1 MKIIITGA
9 SGFLGQH
16 LIKYFAKEE
25 LTTVGRK
32 QSTLTAH
39 LEKEVPVLPQADLVI
54 HNAGKAH
61 MVPKTPAEVQEFF
74 AVNVQGT
81 KNLLI
86 ALTPADKLPGA
97 FVFISSI
104 AVYGQD
110 TGTMITEEAPLQATD
125 PYGKSKIEAEI
136 LVQEW
141 CTQHKVPFAI
151 LRLPLIA
158 GANPPGNLKSM
169 IKGIKKRYYFNI
181 AGGKARKSMVMA
193 SSIPPAILP
202 AVAAGG
208 IYNLTDG
215 YHPSFSELSKLI
227 ALQLR
232 EKAPGSIPDWLAKG
246 LSYAGSVLGKRS
258 PLNKKSYKKMIN
270 DLTFDDAKA
279 RRSFGWS
286 PVKVVENFKI

>member
-25 LTTVGRK
+25 LTTVGRTE
-32 QSTLTAH
+32 STLTVH
-39 LEKEVPVLPQADLVI
+39 LDREVPILPKVDLVI

-61 MVPKTPAEVQEFF
+61 MVPRTPSEVQEFF

-81 KNLLI
+81 KNLLT
-86 ALTPADKLPGA
+86 ALTSQDKLPGA
-97 FVFISSI
+97 LVFISTI

-125 PYGKSKIEAEI
+125 PYGKSKIEAEK
-136 LVQEW
+136 LVQKW
-141 CTQHKVPFAI
+141 CTAHQVPYAI

-202 AVAAGG
+202 AVTAGG

-215 YHPSFSELSKLI
+215 HHPSFSELSKLI

-232 EKAPGSIPDWLAKG
+232 EKAPGSIPGWLAKTMSFVG
-246 LSYAGSVLGKRS
+246 TVFGKRS
-258 PLNKKSYKKMIN
+258 PINKKSYKKMIN

-286 PVKVVENFKI
+286 PVKVVDNFKI